1 MIRACEVTVCGLG
14 KFGETYKNQF
24 GNVKEREKRKI
35 FETIWKNLTSESNE
49 SLLSNWKSLVTA
61 ETHLFF
67 SSLKLH
73 NCKSK
78 QITEFQVFLLN

>member
-1 MIRACEVTVCGLG
+1 MCVYKLPVIRACEVKKCGLG
-14 KFGETYKNQF
+14 KFGEINKNQF

-61 ETHLFF
+61 ETHLLFH
-67 SSLKLH
+67 L
-73 NCKSK
+73 
-78 QITEFQVFLLN
+78 

>member
-1 MIRACEVTVCGLG
+1 MCVYKLPVISACEVKECGLG
-14 KFGETYKNQF
+14 KFGEINKNQF

-61 ETHLFF
+61 ETHPLFH
-67 SSLKLH
+67 L
-73 NCKSK
+73 
-78 QITEFQVFLLN
+78 